1 MGVPCQIPVV
11 SMSCPPALNS
21 KPLSSIGNW
30 FNRLKVAQKIAC
42 GYAAVVGVA
51 IAGVTLGITLSNDQ
65 SNQADRLREH
75 AEQEVDLESRLQTG
89 ILQIRTHQQQLIP
102 LLEYPED
109 FRSEYAHIQRHK
121 REIGKSWSDLA
132 KFASGVAGQPHLDDE
147 DPHLIEYDED
157 PYLIEFL
164 ETYKAISAAYLHIL
178 DTLVTEIDLD
188 QLKSPAQIKAAQARL
203 LEFTN
208 SDLPLKFDK
217 ISDDLTD
224 QIKSSQA
231 KSDAAVADV
240 LRADTL
246 RNWSVALS
254 IIASGAIATLLA
266 ALISRSITRPLE
278 ELEQV
283 AQRVIDAKDFSLR
296 STISTQDEVGTLAT
310 ALNQLIKWVGIR
322 TRALEQSRDQLEQTV
337 KERTQELSA
346 IIDSLGD
353 GLLVTNATGK
363 IIRFN
368 PMLLT
373 MFELKPEQIEDKT
386 CLEVFESDVTSLV
399 TQNRINPAASLTS
412 EVTLIRE
419 HIGQARVT
427 TIADPETANQN
438 YMGSVVLIRD
448 ITLEKEIDQM
458 KTDFISTVS
467 HELRTPLTSIL
478 GFAKLI
484 QKKLEEVVLPA
495 VTIDNPKIQRTVKQV
510 RENLHIIIA
519 EGDRLT
525 SLINDV
531 LDIAKIEAGKVE
543 WYMQPLPIAEILD
556 RAIAA
561 TAVLAQAGKLQII
574 RQIEP
579 DLPEVVGDRDRLIQ
593 VLINLLS
600 NAIKFTPAGTII
612 CRAHNNQG
620 DIIVSVIDQG
630 IGIAPEDQPKVF
642 EKFKQVGE
650 VMTDKPK
657 GTGLGLPICKQIV
670 EHHNGRL
677 WVESH
682 LGQGSTF
689 AFSLPTA
696 VSTQTIPIHLDS
708 LVQQLKENAN
718 CAISPNDQQ
727 KNILVVDD
735 EPHIRE
741 LLRQELETEGYL
753 IRTAQDGIEALR
765 LVKELPPD
773 LILLDVMM
781 PNISGFDLAAVLK
794 HNPATMNIPTIIL
807 SIIQD
812 QERSDRLGVDRHLSK
827 PINTELLLSDIKMLL
842 TQEVSHKKV
851 LVVDADLSTAKILTD
866 VLVSK
871 GYAVTE
877 ATTGS
882 EGIEKALSIKPD
894 MIIINAEVSEQHN
907 IVQTLRFD
915 NGLKNVVFVVVQQDY
930 ADPKAQQV
938 G

>member
-1 MGVPCQIPVV
+1 MGVPCQIHVIF
-11 SMSCPPALNS
+11 MSCPPVLN
-21 KPLSSIGNW
+21 PQTLSSTGNW

-42 GYAAVVGVA
+42 GYGVVVGVA
-51 IAGVTLGITLSNDQ
+51 IAGVTLGITLGN
-65 SNQADRLREH
+65 NQANQAESFRKH
-75 AEQEVDLESRLQTG
+75 AEEKVDLERRLQTSV
-89 ILQIRTHQQQLIP
+89 LQIRTHQQQLIP

-109 FRSEYAHIQRHK
+109 FRSEYSHIQYHTI
-121 REIGKSWSDLA
+121 EIGRLWIDLER
-132 KFASGVAGQPHLDDE
+132 FISGADQPYLDRK
-147 DPHLIEYDED
+147 DPE
-157 PYLIEFL
+157 LIEFL

-178 DTLVTEIDLD
+178 EALVAKIDLNKPENPSQTSVVQA
-188 QLKSPAQIKAAQARL
+188 QLLK
-203 LEFTN
+203 FTN
-208 SDLPLKFDK
+208 SDLALKFDA
-217 ISDDLTD
+217 ISDDLVD
-224 QIKSSQA
+224 LIKGSRKESA
-231 KSDAAVADV
+231 EAEADL
-240 LRADTL
+240 LRANTL
-246 RNWSVALS
+246 RDWAVALS

-266 ALISRSITRPLE
+266 LRISHSITRPLE

-283 AQRVIDAKDFSLR
+283 AQQVIDAEDFSLR

-310 ALNQLIKWVGIR
+310 VLNQLIKWVGIR
-322 TRALEQSRDQLEQTV
+322 TQALEQSRDQLEQTV

-373 MFELKPEQIEDKT
+373 MFELKLEQIEDKT
-386 CLEVFESDVTSLV
+386 CLEVFENDVTSLV
-399 TQNRINPAASLTS
+399 TQNRINPATSLTS

-419 HIGQARVT
+419 RIGQARVT
-427 TIADPETANQN
+427 TIADSEVANQN
-438 YMGSVVLIRD
+438 YIGSVVLIRD
-448 ITLEKEIDQM
+448 ITLEKQIDQM

-467 HELRTPLTSIL
+467 HELRTPLTSVL

-484 QKKLEEVVLPA
+484 RKKLEEVVLPA
-495 VTIDNPKIQRTVKQV
+495 VTIDSPKIQRTVKQV

-531 LDIAKIEAGKVE
+531 LDIAKIEAGKME
-543 WYMQPLPIAEILD
+543 WNMQPLPIAEILD

-579 DLPEVVGDRDRLIQ
+579 DLPEVAGDRDRLIQ

-612 CRAHNNQG
+612 CRAHSNQG

-630 IGIAPEDQPKVF
+630 IGITPEDQPKVF
-642 EKFKQVGE
+642 EKFRQVGE

-657 GTGLGLPICKQIV
+657 GTGLGLPICKQII
-670 EHHNGRL
+670 EHHNGQL
-677 WVESH
+677 WVESQ

-689 AFSLPTA
+689 AFSLSTA

-708 LVQQLKENAN
+708 LVQQLQENADR
-718 CAISPNDQQ
+718 AVSLNDRQ

-741 LLRQELETEGYL
+741 LLRQELEAEGYL

-765 LVKELPPD
+765 LVKELSPD

-794 HNPATMNIPTIIL
+794 NNPATMNIPTIIL

-812 QERSDRLGVDRHLSK
+812 KERSDRLGVDRYLSK
-827 PINTELLLSDIKMLL
+827 PINTELLLSDIKTLL

-866 VLVSK
+866 VLISK

-877 ATTGS
+877 AATGS
-882 EGIEKALSIKPD
+882 EGIEKALLIKPD
-894 MIIINAEVSEQHN
+894 MIIINAGVSEQHN

-915 NGLKNVVFVVVQQDY
+915 NGLKNVVFVVVQQDCTE
-930 ADPKAQQV
+930 AKLAQQV